1 MKKTN
6 RITGF
11 LSMSALL
18 CGLLSL
24 PVALAAA
31 PVLQEDFEKGTV
43 GEIERVPT
51 AGDAKS
57 PSIPPVDE
65 KSKWVGLI
73 LGDNK
78 LGYQHTETGLK
89 AGDKVTIKV
98 SAINDNADGDP
109 RGFVMQAYIKK
120 TDNSV
125 SRRMDVTSGSN
136 RKWETVKI
144 EFTVEKDEASMNIL
158 FLNGFKQAKSYV
170 DDMVIDVTPAK

>member
-1 MKKTN
+1 MW
-6 RITGF
+6 RGC
-11 LSMSALL
+11 AQ
-18 CGLLSL
+18 GWWGW
-24 PVALAAA
+24 
-31 PVLQEDFEKGTV
+31 EKEEGN
-43 GEIERVPT
+43 
-51 AGDAKS
+51 
-57 PSIPPVDE
+57 VDQYI
-65 KSKWVGLI
+65 KDK
-73 LGDNK
+73 
-78 LGYQHTETGLK
+78 GLK